1 MDAAQHLHQQIE
13 EYLPRLGKDVARC
26 RIMVRIYANLQGLSK
41 ASARLNL
48 CGGEARALAP
58 FTAGFTRAQELF
70 DFVDAGDK
78 KEGADFKIR
87 GTFVVLREIYTIL
100 T

>member
-1 MDAAQHLHQQIE
+1 
-13 EYLPRLGKDVARC
+13 
-26 RIMVRIYANLQGLSK
+26 MVRIYANLQGLSK
-41 ASARLNL
+41 ASARSNL

-58 FTAGFTRAQELF
+58 FTASFTRAQELF

-87 GTFVVLREIYTIL
+87 GIVMYIVQFNYPAYTQ
-100 T
+100 